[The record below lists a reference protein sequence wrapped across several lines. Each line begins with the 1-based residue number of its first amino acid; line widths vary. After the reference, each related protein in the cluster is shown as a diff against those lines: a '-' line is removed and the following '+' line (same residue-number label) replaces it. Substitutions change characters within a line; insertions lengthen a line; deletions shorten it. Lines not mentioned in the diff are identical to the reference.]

1 MDLDKFVNRV
11 LNKEKEAAIKLCKE
25 SKLIP
30 RIMRED
36 KTTFFGTQE
45 LNFERVNLE
54 IDNGI
59 VTNAYLG

>member
-1 MDLDKFVNRV
+1 MELDKFVNTV
-11 LNKEKEAAIKLCKE
+11 INKEKETAIKLCKD

-30 RIMRED
+30 RITRED
-36 KTTFFGTQE
+36 KTTFFGTLD

>member
-1 MDLDKFVNRV
+1 MELDKFVNQV
-11 LNKEKEAAIKLCKE
+11 LNKEKGTVIKLCKE

-30 RIMRED
+30 RVVRED
-36 KTTFFGTQE
+36 KTTFFGTQD

>member
-1 MDLDKFVNRV
+1 MELDKFVNQV
-11 LNKEKEAAIKLCKE
+11 LNKEKGAVIKLCKE

-30 RIMRED
+30 RVVRED
-36 KTTFFGTQE
+36 KTTFFGTQD

>member
-1 MDLDKFVNRV
+1 MDLDKFVNKV
-11 LNKEKEAAIKLCKE
+11 LNKEKETVIKLCKDA
-25 SKLIP
+25 KLIP
-30 RIMRED
+30 RIVRED
-36 KTTFFGTQE
+36 KANFFGTLD